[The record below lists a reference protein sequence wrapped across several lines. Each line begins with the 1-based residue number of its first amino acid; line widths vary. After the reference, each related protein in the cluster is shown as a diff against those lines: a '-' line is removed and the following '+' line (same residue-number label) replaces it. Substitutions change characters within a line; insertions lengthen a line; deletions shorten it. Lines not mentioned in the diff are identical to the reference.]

1 MAIFTHDCTDPNCC
15 KYAGSFND
23 SDVYMSRGGT
33 LIIRFGNDG
42 PDYSSYP
49 SEIVSMIAER
59 EPKVRLAM
67 KLVKFSE
74 DMAIIRDVRSILIKK
89 AQGETP

>member
-1 MAIFTHDCTDPNCC
+1 MAIFTHDCTDQGCC

-23 SDVYMSRGGT
+23 SDVYMSRRTGT

-59 EPKVRLAM
+59 DPKVRLAM
-67 KLVKFSE
+67 ELVQFSE
-74 DMAIIRDVRSILIKK
+74 DMAIIRTMKMSR
-89 AQGETP
+89 AERP